1 MDLDVE
7 ALEELM
13 QVSSHLLNLILVLER
28 ERRITGKG
36 F

>member
-13 QVSSHLLNLILVLER
+13 QKEQDKESIQNEQKANPESESP
-28 ERRITGKG
+28 
-36 F
+36 

>member
-13 QVSSHLLNLILVLER
+13 QVSSHILILSLDLER
-28 ERRITGKG
+28 ERRIARKSL
-36 F
+36 